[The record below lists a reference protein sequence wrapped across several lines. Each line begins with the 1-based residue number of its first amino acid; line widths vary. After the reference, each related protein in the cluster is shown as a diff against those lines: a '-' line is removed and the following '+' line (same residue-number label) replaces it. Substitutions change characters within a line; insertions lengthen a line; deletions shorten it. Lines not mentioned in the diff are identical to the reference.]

1 MNAPLSDDATE
12 AGAVAAYLKQHPSF
26 LSDYPELA
34 AQLTVPREQ
43 GSVASLAKVIG
54 EGVVS
59 PKQYPTGMPA
69 KGGSDLSDA
78 DVQAVAAY
86 VWTLSHK

>member
-1 MNAPLSDDATE
+1 
-12 AGAVAAYLKQHPSF
+12 
-26 LSDYPELA
+26 
-34 AQLTVPREQ
+34 
-43 GSVASLAKVIG
+43 
-54 EGVVS
+54 VVS